1 MLIMNEMTATFYK
14 TVEHVM
20 ATDDRTVVLMGVSG
34 VGICVDL
41 SRKFPGRFIDAGI
54 MEQSIIGIASGMSIA
69 GMIPIVYGQSAFMVE
84 RAYEQLKVDFGYQK
98 LGGNVVVYGGSTE
111 FGTLGATHCCPA
123 SLSVLSMIPGMEIV
137 VPGRPDEFR
146 TLFLETYDNG
156 KPTVYRTSLF
166 CNSHQEPVTFGKAN
180 VVKRGSRATVL
191 AVGPMLEL
199 AMRALQD
206 EDVTILYY
214 TTVAPFDEGA
224 LRENCV
230 NERLLLMEPAYQGG
244 ILPQVMKTLHGEK
257 VKMDFVGYPL
267 AFITNHGYV
276 VENASMYGM
285 TVEAVREKYKEL
297 IQ

>member
-1 MLIMNEMTATFYK
+1 MNEMTAMFY
-14 TVEHVM
+14 TTIENVM
-20 ATDDRTVVLMGVSG
+20 DKDERTVVLLGVSG

-41 SRKFPGRFIDAGI
+41 SQKFPGRFIDAGI
-54 MEQSIIGIASGMSIA
+54 MEQSIMGIASGMSAA
-69 GMIPIVYGQSAFMVE
+69 GMIPIVYGQSTFMIE

-98 LGGNVVVYGGSTE
+98 LGGNFVVYGGSTE

-123 SLSVLSMIPGMEIV
+123 ALSILSMIPGMEIV

-146 TLFLETYDNG
+146 SLFSETYHNG
-156 KPTVYRTSLF
+156 NPTVFRTSLF
-166 CNSHQEPVTFGKAN
+166 CNSYHEPVVFGKAG
-180 VVKRGSRATVL
+180 VVKKGSKATVL
-191 AVGPMLEL
+191 AAGPMLEL

-214 TTVAPFDEGA
+214 TTIAPFDEAA
-224 LRENCV
+224 LRSNCV
-230 NERLLLMEPAYQGG
+230 NDRLLLMEPAYQGG
-244 ILPQVMKTLHGEK
+244 ILPQVTKALHGERI
-257 VKMDFVGYPL
+257 KMDFVGYPHE
-267 AFITNHGYV
+267 FITNHGYV

>member
-1 MLIMNEMTATFYK
+1 MNEMTAMFYK
-14 TVEHVM
+14 TIDDVM
-20 ATDDRTVVLMGVSG
+20 ARDERIVVLLGVSG

-41 SRKFPGRFIDAGI
+41 SQKFPGRFIDAGI
-54 MEQSIIGIASGMSIA
+54 MEQAIIGIASGMSAA
-69 GMIPIVYGQSAFMVE
+69 GMIPIVYGQSTFMIE

-98 LGGNVVVYGGSTE
+98 LGGNFVVYGGSTE

-123 SLSVLSMIPGMEIV
+123 ALSVLSMIPGMEIV
-137 VPGRPDEFR
+137 VPGRPDEFGS
-146 TLFLETYDNG
+146 LFLETYDNG
-156 KPTVYRTSLF
+156 NPTVYRTSLF
-166 CNSHQEPVTFGKAN
+166 CNSYHESVAFGKAN
-180 VVKRGSRATVL
+180 VVKRGSKATVL

-214 TTVAPFDEGA
+214 TTVAPFDA
-224 LRENCV
+224 ATLQANCV
-230 NERLLLMEPAYQGG
+230 NERLMLVEPAYQGG
-244 ILPQVMKTLHGEK
+244 ILTQVMKALHGEK

-267 AFITNHGYV
+267 EFITNHGYV

-285 TVEAVREKYKEL
+285 TVEAVRGKYKEL

>member
-1 MLIMNEMTATFYK
+1 MNEMTAVFYK
-14 TVEHVM
+14 TMENVM
-20 ATDDRTVVLMGVSG
+20 TTDDRTVVLLGVSG

-41 SRKFPGRFIDAGI
+41 SQKFPGRFIDAGI

-69 GMIPIVYGQSAFMVE
+69 GMIPIVYGQSTFMIE

-98 LGGNVVVYGGSTE
+98 LGGNFVVYGGSTE

-123 SLSVLSMIPGMEIV
+123 ALSVLSMIPGMEIV
-137 VPGRPDEFR
+137 VPGRPDEFAS
-146 TLFLETYDNG
+146 LFWETYDNG
-156 KPTVYRTSLF
+156 NPTVYRTSLF
-166 CNSHQEPVTFGKAN
+166 SNSYNDQVSFGKAN
-180 VVKRGSRATVL
+180 VVKKGSKATVL

-214 TTVAPFDEGA
+214 TTIAPFDEST
-224 LRENCV
+224 LQENYV

-244 ILPQVMKTLHGEK
+244 ILTQVMKALHGEK

-267 AFITNHGYV
+267 EFITNHGYV

-297 IQ
+297 IK

>member
-1 MLIMNEMTATFYK
+1 MNEMTAMFYK
-14 TVEHVM
+14 TIENVM
-20 ATDDRTVVLMGVSG
+20 TRDERTVVLLGVSG

-41 SRKFPGRFIDAGI
+41 SREFPGRFIDAGI
-54 MEQSIIGIASGMSIA
+54 MEQSIIGIASGMSAA
-69 GMIPIVYGQSAFMVE
+69 GMIPIVYGQSAFMIE

-98 LGGNVVVYGGSTE
+98 LGGDFVVYGGSTE

-123 SLSVLSMIPGMEIV
+123 ALSVLSMIPGMEIV
-137 VPGRPDEFR
+137 VPGRPDEFGL
-146 TLFLETYDNG
+146 LFGETYDNG
-156 KPTVYRTSLF
+156 NPTVYRTSLF
-166 CNSHQEPVTFGKAN
+166 CNSYHKPVAFGKAN
-180 VVKRGSRATVL
+180 VVRRGSRATVL

-214 TTVAPFDEGA
+214 TTVAPFDEGTLQA
-224 LRENCV
+224 NYV
-230 NERLLLMEPAYQGG
+230 NGRLLLMEPAYQGG
-244 ILPQVMKTLHGEK
+244 ILPQAIKALHGEK
-257 VKMDFVGYPL
+257 VKTDFVGYPL
-267 AFITNHGYV
+267 EFITNHGYV